1 MDRASTPSSVPGSSY
16 AVYNSCNP
24 KRPIGGTKHI
34 PYGSRD
40 TKIADKDRKTTSKTS
55 GDVIS

>member
-1 MDRASTPSSVPGSSY
+1 MDLARTPSSAPGSSY

-40 TKIADKDRKTTSKTS
+40 TIIAGKGGKTMSKTS
-55 GDVIS
+55 GDVS